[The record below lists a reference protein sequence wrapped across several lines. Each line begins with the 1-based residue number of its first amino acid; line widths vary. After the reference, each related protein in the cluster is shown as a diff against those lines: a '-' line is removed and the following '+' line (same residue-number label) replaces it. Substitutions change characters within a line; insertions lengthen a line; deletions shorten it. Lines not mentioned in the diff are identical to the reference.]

1 MILMIVTMRMTHGKM
16 INLRRVKM
24 IRYMFMD
31 ILDMSPRG
39 RFQDE
44 DDEEDEEDD
53 EDE

>member
-1 MILMIVTMRMTHGKM
+1 
-16 INLRRVKM
+16 M

-44 DDEEDEEDD
+44 DDEEED
-53 EDE
+53 EDEEE